1 MYNSFITIDL
11 QGVVM
16 NTVNEIKYFITQKE
30 DNGALLL
37 TGKWGCGKTYLA
49 NQVISE
55 LNQGND
61 FIAVSISLF
70 GVDSIELLHKEIKNK
85 VFFSRGFEKAH
96 KKGKNV
102 FSKIKNFSN
111 NTTAILGETFQ
122 IAKSINKA
130 LNIRWQDFFNVEKY
144 IYCYKTNFETT
155 NCHNKNT
162 EKGKKFI
169 KKRLVLFFDDFER
182 SKLDRIELMGV
193 INEYSENRGIKV
205 IIIADEEKIKEKG
218 TNENSDNNNHKKDD
232 VNITNSNAND
242 NKFKYSEFKEKLIC
256 RTLKI
261 EPEYTTIIDSIINS
275 YEETVK
281 GYKDF
286 LINNKEIIY
295 QIFIESNSDNFRSVK
310 AYIMYYER
318 LHEAWLNSN
327 VSNEY
332 ETNMFYNFGAMT
344 FGSIAGEYKKENYD
358 LLFLDNEFL
367 KKFENWNDIYHF
379 KTCQDWVL
387 KNVWDK
393 EQFISE
399 ISESFIVPSYTAD
412 EKFMYYN
419 LWDLQQSDI
428 EEGLETVLNMAYNG
442 NLTRDQLI
450 DLLKKI
456 HYLRTYSV
464 TLPCNVDYTKMKNGF
479 ESRKTKILNFEITEP
494 KRRTYTEKSEID
506 EEAYSLYDNIKNFD
520 SKMYALE
527 ARKNFIE
534 YLESTDSKTTYNFKD
549 KLIGS
554 FDEKFLEMFYNKYS
568 QCNNASKRE
577 MCFTFLD
584 ISFCDKLYS
593 DDEVKETISNLQELK
608 RRIENN
614 EENKNDYITAIINQS
629 FCDKIDSKISE
640 IQTYYTEL
648 KKAIKHQEQDYI

>member
-37 TGKWGCGKTYLA
+37 TGKWGCGKTHLA

-295 QIFIESNSDNFRSVK
+295 QIFIESNSNNFRSVK

-399 ISESFIVPSYTAD
+399 ISERFIVPSYTAD

-593 DDEVKETISNLQELK
+593 DDEVNETISNLQELK
-608 RRIENN
+608 RKIENN
-614 EENKNDYITAIINQS
+614 EENKNDCITAIINKS

-640 IQTYYTEL
+640 IQTYYTN
-648 KKAIKHQEQDYI
+648 

>member
-111 NTTAILGETFQ
+111 NATAILGETFQ

-295 QIFIESNSDNFRSVK
+295 QIFIESNSNNFRSVK

-399 ISESFIVPSYTAD
+399 ISERFIVPSYTAD

-593 DDEVKETISNLQELK
+593 DDEVNETISNLQELK
-608 RRIENN
+608 RKIENN
-614 EENKNDYITAIINQS
+614 EENKNDCITAIINKS

-640 IQTYYTEL
+640 IQTYYTN
-648 KKAIKHQEQDYI
+648 

>member
-85 VFFSRGFEKAH
+85 VFFSRGFEKAY

-593 DDEVKETISNLQELK
+593 DDEVNETISNLQELK
-608 RRIENN
+608 RKIENN
-614 EENKNDYITAIINQS
+614 EENKNDCITAIINKS

-640 IQTYYTEL
+640 IQTYYTN
-648 KKAIKHQEQDYI
+648 

>member
-1 MYNSFITIDL
+1 
-11 QGVVM
+11 M
-16 NTVNEIKYFITQKE
+16 NTVDEIRAFISQKE
-30 DNGALLL
+30 NNGALLL
-37 TGKWGCGKTYLA
+37 TGKWGCGKTFLV
-49 NQVISE
+49 NQVIEE

-85 VFFSRGFEKAH
+85 VFFSRGFEKAQ
-96 KKGKNV
+96 KKSKKI
-102 FSKIKNFSN
+102 FSRIKNFSLD
-111 NTTAILGETFQ
+111 TTYILGETFP

-130 LNIRWQDFFNVEKY
+130 LTIRWQDYFNVEKS
-144 IYCYKTNFETT
+144 IYCYKTN
-155 NCHNKNT
+155 T
-162 EKGKKFI
+162 EIIEYEIKTVCYNEYYNEDIFIEKEKHVI
-169 KKRLVLFFDDFER
+169 KKDLVLFFDDFER

-205 IIIADEEKIKEKG
+205 IIIADEEKIASNKADK
-218 TNENSDNNNHKKDD
+218 NNSDTNHQIDNTNN
-232 VNITNSNAND
+232 TNLSTTDSNFN
-242 NKFKYSEFKEKLIC
+242 YSDFKEKLIS

-261 EPEYTTIIDSIINS
+261 EPEYTTIIDSIINY

-295 QIFIESNSDNFRSVK
+295 QIYIESNSDNLRSVK
-310 AYIMYYER
+310 AYIMDYER

-327 VSNEY
+327 VSSEY
-332 ETNMFYNFGAMT
+332 ETNMFYNFGAML
-344 FGSIAGEYKKENYD
+344 FGNKMGIYEKKDYG
-358 LLFLDNEFL
+358 LLFSSSKLLSIFTKWNTTYEF
-367 KKFENWNDIYHF
+367 NS
-379 KTCQDWVL
+379 CQDWIL
-387 KNVWDK
+387 ENVCDK
-393 EQFISE
+393 KKFISE
-399 ISESFIVPSYTAD
+399 ISERFSIQAYTAD

-450 DLLKKI
+450 DLLQKI

-479 ESRKTKILNFEITEP
+479 ESRKAKILNFEITEP

-506 EEAYSLYDNIKNFD
+506 EEAYSLYDDIGNFD

-568 QCNNASKRE
+568 QCNNAKKRE
-577 MCFTFLD
+577 MYFTFLD

-629 FCDKIDSKISE
+629 FCDKIDSKILE

-648 KKAIKHQEQDYI
+648 KKAIKHQEQGYI

>member
-162 EKGKKFI
+162 GKGKKFI

-182 SKLDRIELMGV
+182 SQLDRIELMGV

-205 IIIADEEKIKEKG
+205 IIIADEEKIASNKADK
-218 TNENSDNNNHKKDD
+218 NNSDTNHQIDNTNN
-232 VNITNSNAND
+232 TNLSTTDSNFN
-242 NKFKYSEFKEKLIC
+242 YSDFKEKLIS

-261 EPEYTTIIDSIINS
+261 EPDYKTVIDTILSSYQEIII
-275 YEETVK
+275 

-286 LINNKEIIY
+286 LIANKDIIY
-295 QIFIESNSDNFRSVK
+295 QIYIESDSNNFRSVK
-310 AYIMYYER
+310 AFIIDYER
-318 LHEAWLNSN
+318 LHEAWQNSN
-327 VSNEY
+327 VSSENEP
-332 ETNMFYNFGAMT
+332 NMFYNFGAMT
-344 FGSIAGEYKKENYD
+344 FGVKMGYYKKGKHGLLLSSSD
-358 LLFLDNEFL
+358 LMQKFL
-367 KKFENWNDIYHF
+367 KWNNTYNF
-379 KTCQDWVL
+379 KACQDWIL
-387 KNVWDK
+387 NNVWSK
-393 EQFISE
+393 ENFISE
-399 ISESFIVPSYTAD
+399 INKTFKVQSYTAD
-412 EKFMYYN
+412 EKFMYFN
-419 LWDLQQSDI
+419 LWDLEQKDI
-428 EEGLETVLNMAYNG
+428 ENGLPKVIENAYNG
-442 NLTRDQLI
+442 KLTRDQLI
-450 DLLKKI
+450 NLLQKI
-456 HYLRTYSV
+456 HYLKISSLS
-464 TLPCNVDYTKMKNGF
+464 LPCDVDYSKIESGF
-479 ESRKTKILNFEITEP
+479 EIRKKWILDFKTIEP
-494 KRRTYTEKSEID
+494 KRQTFSEKSQID
-506 EEAYSLYDNIKNFD
+506 EEAYSLYENIEKFD
-520 SKMYALE
+520 SMMYALKPRME
-527 ARKNFIE
+527 FKK
-534 YLESTDSKTTYNFKD
+534 YLESTDSKNTYDFRHKPIGCFD
-549 KLIGS
+549 KNLM
-554 FDEKFLEMFYNKYS
+554 EMFCQKYLQS
-568 QCNNASKRE
+568 NNASKRG

-584 ISFCDKLYS
+584 IDFRDNEYS
-593 DDEVKETISNLQELK
+593 DHDVKETIANLRELQN
-608 RRIENN
+608 RLNN
-614 EENKNDYITAIINQS
+614 SEQNKKDCITAAINKS
-629 FCDKIDSKISE
+629 FYDKIDSKISE
-640 IQTYYTEL
+640 IEQFYNS
-648 KKAIKHQEQDYI
+648 IKNS